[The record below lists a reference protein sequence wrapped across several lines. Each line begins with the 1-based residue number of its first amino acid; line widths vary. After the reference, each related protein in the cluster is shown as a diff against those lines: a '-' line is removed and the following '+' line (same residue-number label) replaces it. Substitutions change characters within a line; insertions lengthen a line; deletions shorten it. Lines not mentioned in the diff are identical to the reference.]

1 MVVPGKGGFAQFPV
15 RAIER
20 LSVRPSLFPSEFFQP
35 PHPLTADSTLT
46 TATPSVSKA
55 CSFSDFTATA
65 LSQIASV
72 NACPT
77 AVGDITVQGD
87 NFATIDLTGVRQIF
101 GDLSIQNS
109 TVESIVAPDLQLV
122 SGDFSISRATH
133 LSTLN
138 LAQLVTVGLLNFNAL
153 PSLESLGLTSGITSA
168 ESVVISNTGLTSL
181 DGIDVF
187 KLTTFDV
194 NNNDAIASI
203 DSSLQEVTDLLSIS
217 YNSEQVEVVLDEL
230 TQAKNIVFESIASV
244 SMQNLTEVSG
254 SLSLEANAVEDFEFP
269 QLTSVG
275 SAVSI
280 IQNDELT
287 EFKFPQLT
295 SVGGALVIEDNEK
308 LRSFSY
314 FPKLKTIGG
323 SVVISGDF
331 NNGTFPALTRV
342 SGGFNLTTTGDLTC
356 SDFTQLNSD
365 GDIKGDKF
373 YCKAGSSTISSSSSK
388 AGNSDG
394 ESTETGSDSSSSS
407 SSSKTSGA
415 SAGAPAGKIASFIAA
430 VAGFALVM

>member
-1 MVVPGKGGFAQFPV
+1 M
-15 RAIER
+15 
-20 LSVRPSLFPSEFFQP
+20 
-35 PHPLTADSTLT
+35 
-46 TATPSVSKA
+46 SKA

-65 LSQIASV
+65 LTQIASV

-87 NFATIDLTGVRQIF
+87 NFGSIDLTGVRQIF
-101 GDLSIQNS
+101 GNLNIQNS

-122 SGDFSISRATH
+122 SGEFSISKATR

-138 LAQLVTVGLLNFNAL
+138 LAQLVTVGLLNLDAL
-153 PSLESLGLTSGITSA
+153 PALESLGLTSGITSA
-168 ESVVISNTGLTSL
+168 DSVVISNTGLTSL
-181 DGIDVF
+181 DGIEVF

-203 DSSLQEVTDLLSIS
+203 DSSLQEVSDLLSIS
-217 YNSEQVEVVLDEL
+217 YNSDQVEVVLDEL
-230 TQAKNIVFESIASV
+230 TKAKNVVFQTVASV
-244 SMQNLTEVSG
+244 SLQNLTEVSG
-254 SLSLEANAVEDFEFP
+254 YLSLEGNAAEDFEFP

-280 IQNDELT
+280 IENDDLT

-331 NNGTFPALTRV
+331 NNGTFPELTRV
-342 SGGFNLTTTGDLTC
+342 AGGFNLTTSGDLTC

-373 YCKAGSSTISSSSSK
+373 YCKAASSTISSSSSK
-388 AGNSDG
+388 SGNADG
-394 ESTETGSDSSSSS
+394 ESTETGSGSSSGSTSSSSS
-407 SSSKTSGA
+407 TRASGA
-415 SAGAPAGKIASFIAA
+415 AAGAPAGKVASFIAA
-430 VAGFALVM
+430 VAGLALVM